1 MVRHCHVVVAL
12 LIALVATP
20 AAAGG
25 MNRCLGADG
34 KISYSDRACP
44 TGQLSAGQVDRS
56 GVRLPT
62 KDEAAALKKASATSP
77 ARPAG
82 PAEKLQLDMAGPSLV
97 ATACSVL
104 VVQCV
109 QPPDK
114 TLDGCFA
121 AAPRCTSATPWL
133 DGSSLAC
140 CPQSCL
146 DQYKGL
152 RRSGKPELHALQ
164 QTLGGGQGA
173 GNTCV
178 AAAR

>member
-1 MVRHCHVVVAL
+1 MVRHCHFAVAL
-12 LIALVATP
+12 LILLVATP

-25 MNRCLGADG
+25 MHRCLGADG
-34 KISYSDRACP
+34 RISYSDRPCP
-44 TGQLSAGQVDRS
+44 TGQMSAGQVDRS

-62 KDEAAALKKASATSP
+62 KDEAAALKKASTTSP
-77 ARPAG
+77 VRPAG
-82 PAEKLQLDMAGPSLV
+82 PAEKLRLDMAGPSLV

-152 RRSGKPELHALQ
+152 RKSGKPELQALQ
-164 QTLGGGQGA
+164 LTLPGGQGA
-173 GNTCV
+173 VNTCV